1 MVVNPMVEAC
11 YTCRYRRIQC
21 DKTSIPCRKCR
32 KAGFECHQKRPIR
45 WVKGVAIRGK
55 MQGVSYSR
63 LDSPAGDEQ
72 GLIKLRREGKLCYYF
87 LLHGVLLF

>member
-1 MVVNPMVEAC
+1 
-11 YTCRYRRIQC
+11 
-21 DKTSIPCRKCR
+21 
-32 KAGFECHQKRPIR
+32 
-45 WVKGVAIRGK
+45 